1 MDALAVYE
9 VHVTLSREDHVIVYP
24 NGSVYSS
31 LREYSISWELRVG
44 LLFDDPCKRDTSS
57 SVVGRGYRKSW
68 T

>member
-1 MDALAVYE
+1 MYE

-31 LREYSISWELRVG
+31 LREYSVSRELRVG

-57 SVVGRGYRKSW
+57 SAVGGGHHKS
-68 T
+68 